1 MKNYLIIML
10 VIMPTLI
17 ASYAQAVTVAVFPVE
32 DLSEGRNGVNFTL
45 TDFLQQNLQERGIDV
60 IPRDT
65 IISFMSRNRIRW
77 LGFLG
82 TSHIYQVRDDLGAD
96 FVLFGTVSQRQEL
109 PLAAFGMVLTLV
121 RTSDARTVWTEVGG
135 VSKADISN
143 FLAIDEPESIDDLF
157 PVLAQQLLSSW
168 PAVLEVTGQ
177 NPCIVIESTRL
188 SPQHVK
194 PGDEVNC
201 AVKIRPPSGGDTIS
215 QVLLMVGDDNYLEMV
230 EISPNSYSVVWS
242 APDGR
247 DGFLPVSLV
256 LRCQSGRTLVFF
268 VGNYQIDTSSPKLSL
283 KVAGKRVN
291 NFIAFNDRLPI
302 TPVWLD
308 PEPLS
313 RWSLFIQSMT
323 GQVMAGTENK
333 GALPNRFVWKGQ
345 RPDGH
350 KAEDG
355 IYEIVLKV
363 WDRANNPSVATQKVF
378 LKSNPPNPRINAA
391 VGNENLIVTLD
402 SENAIPVDF
411 WSAEIMYSDGEVLLQ
426 SQGSDLPVDILI
438 PFPSPSDSRK
448 LECFV
453 NMKDVLGNKVQK
465 KIDNLMQLVTVED
478 NAPEPPKQQ
487 EWVPEF

>member
-1 MKNYLIIML
+1 MKKYLILTLLIMN
-10 VIMPTLI
+10 TLI

-32 DLSEGRNGVNFTL
+32 DLSEGRNGVNFAL
-45 TDFLQQNLQERGIDV
+45 TDFLQQHLQERGLEV
-60 IPRDT
+60 ISTDT

-77 LGFLG
+77 VGFLG

-96 FVLFGTVSQRQEL
+96 FILFGTVSQRQEL
-109 PLAAFGMVLTLV
+109 PIAAFGMVLTLV
-121 RTSDARTVWTEVGG
+121 RASDARTVWTEVGG

-177 NPCIVIESTRL
+177 NPCIVLESTRL
-188 SPQHVK
+188 SSQHVK
-194 PGDEVNC
+194 PGDEMSC
-201 AVKIRPPSGGDTIS
+201 AVKIRPPSGGDIIS
-215 QVLLMVGDDNYLEMV
+215 QVLLMVGDDNYLEMQEV
-230 EISPNSYSVVWS
+230 SPNSYSVFWS
-242 APDGR
+242 APDQ

-268 VGNYQIDTSSPKLSL
+268 VGNYQIDRSSPKLNL

-302 TPVWLD
+302 TPVWQD

-313 RWSLFIQSMT
+313 RWTLFIQNMA
-323 GQVMAGTENK
+323 GQVMAGTENT

-363 WDRANNPSVATQKVF
+363 WDRANNPFVSTQKVF
-378 LKSNPPNPRINAA
+378 LKSNPPNPLINAA
-391 VGNENLIVTLD
+391 VGNDNLIVTLGA
-402 SENAIPVDF
+402 ENEIPVDF
-411 WSAEIMYSDGEVLLQ
+411 WSAEILYSDGEVLLQ
-426 SQGSDLPVDILI
+426 TQGSDLPVDILI
-438 PFPSPSDSRK
+438 PFPAPSDSRK

-453 NMKDVLGNKVQK
+453 SMKDVLGNKTQK

-478 NAPEPPKQQ
+478 DEPELPKQQ